1 MDRSS
6 TLVGSWL
13 LNFLW
18 LYMWKNCLLQSRWT
32 RGFKHAVR
40 PLPATGSPFNGRC
53 FLSAAERRMISFSR
67 RPLRREVSTDWEV
80 LSLPQWLLQKRWKNH
95 TQPLAGGFY
104 ASLVEVGDGE
114 SSLRVRA
121 STTVANGSPSMKSR
135 VENTRKKFNQM
146 IHLEVCLELTSHQL
160 RE

>member
-1 MDRSS
+1 MKKLFASITVNQRFQARCQAIASD
-6 TLVGSWL
+6 W
-13 LNFLW
+13 
-18 LYMWKNCLLQSRWT
+18 QSVQR
-32 RGFKHAVR
+32 
-40 PLPATGSPFNGRC
+40 
-53 FLSAAERRMISFSR
+53 
-67 RPLRREVSTDWEV
+67 EV
-80 LSLPQWLLQKRWKNH
+80 LSVRRREKDDLFQQKTTAQRSIDRLRSSQSPTVIATEEVKNH

-135 VENTRKKFNQM
+135 VEITRKKFNQM